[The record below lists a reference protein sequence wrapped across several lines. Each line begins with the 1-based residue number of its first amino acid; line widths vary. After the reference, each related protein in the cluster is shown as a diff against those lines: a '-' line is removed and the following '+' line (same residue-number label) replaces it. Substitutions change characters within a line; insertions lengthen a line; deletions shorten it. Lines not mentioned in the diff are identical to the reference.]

1 MIEVSNRPPSFI
13 ECQPRRFNSS
23 MTRMSSLAL
32 GDELGKIIASKSR
45 SDDDADDTTTTSSS
59 SSSSCVSK
67 SGDDPN
73 PFGSRRRRNRHGNV
87 ALWSQKETKMF
98 YLRIAHDDEVQL
110 PSCFTEAERR
120 RIRGEAGED
129 KVVYDVVEETI
140 KASNM
145 FSSATATID
154 VHRSHRG
161 AITANQLQ
169 ERKSLMENVNMIRI
183 KKNKHPKR
191 RNCFSLFMKKP
202 H

>member
-1 MIEVSNRPPSFI
+1 
-13 ECQPRRFNSS
+13 
-23 MTRMSSLAL
+23 
-32 GDELGKIIASKSR
+32 
-45 SDDDADDTTTTSSS
+45 
-59 SSSSCVSK
+59 
-67 SGDDPN
+67 
-73 PFGSRRRRNRHGNV
+73 
-87 ALWSQKETKMF
+87 MF

-154 VHRSHRG
+154 VHRSHSHRG
-161 AITANQLQ
+161 AITAKQINQLQ
-169 ERKSLMENVNMIRI
+169 ERKSLMENVNIIRI
-183 KKNKHPKR
+183 KKNKHSKR
-191 RNCFSLFMKKP
+191 RKCFSLFMKKP